1 MMDDA
6 RVYLDTGDKFGPEGE
21 GYVRMNVACRRQ
33 TLELALARIERA
45 VNNQIRG

>member
-1 MMDDA
+1 MDAA

-33 TLELALARIERA
+33 TLEQALARIERA
-45 VNNQIRG
+45 VNNQVRG